1 MDKAFELI
9 KTLETSPIR
18 KKAKL
23 IDDVRDKVWKGLLI
37 LIFSGLLLLFSQY
50 VRNNNTSEI
59 DFVNPLMKYE
69 NK

>member
-23 IDDVRDKVWKGLLI
+23 IDDVMDKVWKGLLI

-50 VRNNNTSEI
+50 VKINSTDKIN
-59 DFVNPLMKYE
+59 FVNSLTE
-69 NK
+69 IE